1 MSWSEAEEVICGNFY
16 KAQSCSHSPMN
27 VRLQWG
33 LAASLAQLQG
43 LNPRSAA
50 LGLPKGSYVSG
61 MEEELRSLG
70 D

>member
-1 MSWSEAEEVICGNFY
+1 
-16 KAQSCSHSPMN
+16 MN

-50 LGLPKGSYVSG
+50 LGLPKGSCVSG
-61 MEEELRSLG
+61 MEEELRGLG